1 MEHRWNDEAQHERPP
16 YQQAGYSVVPRLL
29 QGTPVPCVEPN
40 YHVVGMRTV
49 AGRYMRVT

>member
-1 MEHRWNDEAQHERPP
+1 MEYRRNDKAKHKRAPC
-16 YQQAGYSVVPRLL
+16 QQIGYSVVPRLL
-29 QGTPVPCVEPN
+29 QKALVPCVEPN

>member
-1 MEHRWNDEAQHERPP
+1 MEPRWNDNAQHERTPC
-16 YQQAGYSVVPRLL
+16 QQAGYSVVPRLL
-29 QGTPVPCVEPN
+29 QRAPVPCGEPN